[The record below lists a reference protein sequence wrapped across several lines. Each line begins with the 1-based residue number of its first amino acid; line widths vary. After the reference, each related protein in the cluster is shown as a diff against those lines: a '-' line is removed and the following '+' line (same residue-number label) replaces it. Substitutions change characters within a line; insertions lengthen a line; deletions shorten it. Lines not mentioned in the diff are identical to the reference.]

1 VTDSIYICPGCEEIV
16 DADGHP
22 CPELKA
28 QERRAKHAAYMR
40 ARRHAAGARPGANG
54 PPVRTLCPDPTAYVR
69 HIRNKETPD
78 DACKEAWAIYRRIG
92 PAAYRA
98 DEKTIRAGLMAK
110 YGLSR

>member
-40 ARRHAAGARPGANG
+40 AR